1 MTLDITFVTFGN
13 SFYTSA
19 EFTIVI
25 VTISGV
31 DCVNVS
37 KFWNEFQRSQCKID
51 EALDSTA
58 ITYFQIAHI
67 FIITNGIEIISS

>member
-1 MTLDITFVTFGN
+1 MLWVWDVKYCKYVNYLKSCFDITFVIFGN
-13 SFYTSA
+13 SFYTSPA

-37 KFWNEFQRSQCKID
+37 KFWNEFQI
-51 EALDSTA
+51 
-58 ITYFQIAHI
+58 Y
-67 FIITNGIEIISS
+67 